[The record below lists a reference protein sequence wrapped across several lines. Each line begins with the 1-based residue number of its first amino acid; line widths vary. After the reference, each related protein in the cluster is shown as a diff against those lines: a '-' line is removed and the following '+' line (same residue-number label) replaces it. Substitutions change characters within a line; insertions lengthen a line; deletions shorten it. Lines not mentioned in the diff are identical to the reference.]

1 MEQQNGNYQNNLQ
14 DKRLDSIEKHIII
27 INEEMGSVK
36 TDVAWLKKFFWLIAT
51 ASVGGLITA
60 LLNLLLSLKSKLP

>member
-1 MEQQNGNYQNNLQ
+1 MEESNYQNNLQ
-14 DKRLDSIEKHIII
+14 DKRLDSIEKHIVI

-51 ASVGGLITA
+51 ASIGGLITA
-60 LLNLLLSLKSKLP
+60 ILNLLVNINK